1 MPRHSAISA
10 ADLLQVLQTVGPD
23 QLRPAAQCFGFVQTS
38 EMQGP
43 VDLES
48 NQMFPTGHTGSDGSG
63 EPVSSIGPPA
73 FQFPAQR
80 PKQLFWQAQQAESL
94 QGAVAVRAAGQPI
107 SDQQLQQLAP
117 DRKLRHDI
125 PVPWRRTAAFMRR
138 RGGRLIAGRA
148 IDLRSLLRMVASGST
163 VPRIPRM
170 SRLVWGAPLVI
181 LWDDCP
187 DMHVFGAD
195 VQHVVQR
202 LHREAGA
209 SAIRVIRMVSVAH
222 SLVLPASSPVMLI
235 STLGLVQQHS
245 ALPEQWL
252 RLAQSLRQ
260 QGHLL
265 TALVPVPP
273 VLLQSDAAVAWN
285 AVSWDLGQRFHR
297 RFRRSCVSAEVQDV
311 FAASQ
316 QAAETLLDL
325 LATAAR
331 IDPALLRQARVR
343 LRREGVNADAL
354 AEYLAWHHP
363 DCWQSVSCC
372 GLKPGEP
379 YARRLSNR
387 QQLYTTNPQL
397 VNDVQSLI
405 DQQHSAYSCAIELET
420 ALRSWNQRTQQQQQE
435 SRQLLQRIIDRLR
448 LLALEPASPEGTRSG
463 LPAWFN
469 DMIQRLPPQIR
480 SAEQLA
486 PLIAEGLALTDTWLQ
501 AERELPA
508 GVAEQVYREQ
518 LQAAE
523 QRVETGQQL
532 EMDVGLQSTELV
544 LQTAGRQQR
553 PWWPLA
559 QLRAVTSK
567 HLTVSLVSDTGERQ
581 LLSRMLHPGAPER
594 IALPADIHSVLLE
607 TPAARLQL
615 HKVPRPD
622 WARRFWQDAWGT
634 AAEFRIG
641 DVLFVM
647 RWIPPGRFL
656 MGSPDDEK
664 GRDSDEGPLHE
675 VTISRGYWLGQT
687 PVTQQ
692 QWQAVVQ
699 AAERT
704 ASGSSQRSRRSS
716 GSAAA
721 AGGSQL
727 KAEPSLFSGNP
738 LHPVERVNWH
748 QCVQYCQ
755 LVQGLLG
762 GELQFRLPSEAEW
775 EYACRAGTSGAFND
789 DSACTE
795 PEGTD
800 PAPEKLGWYTKN
812 SGGKTHPVG
821 LKQSN
826 GWGLYDMHGNVWEW
840 CRDAPRQYSSEPQ
853 VDPVGS
859 ETSGASRVLRGG
871 SWNNNARNC
880 RAAYRNTNDPGNDWQ
895 NTGLRLSAAQM

>member
-1 MPRHSAISA
+1 MQGLPTASK
-10 ADLLQVLQTVGPD
+10 ADLLTVWGRLGATEGLAECAAALGFHEQPQVKPTSVSSTANEASETNPQSSSQHSPAIIQFEFPVISENLLLWQAAQAETLEQPESVFLPGQPLTDEELRIRHRQPKLAVKPMIPWRRLLPFLRRHLGTLFAGSQIDTDRLIRQVAAARPVLQIPRL
-23 QLRPAAQCFGFVQTS
+23 LRKSWAPRVAILV
-38 EMQGP
+38 
-43 VDLES
+43 
-48 NQMFPTGHTGSDGSG
+48 DGSREFDPFRCDADLLVRSLTREAG
-63 EPVSSIGPPA
+63 KSAVVVVTVSEFSRPPA
-73 FQFPAQR
+73 VPVGIPVLACSCMGLYVENQKLTDWWA
-80 PKQLFWQAQQAESL
+80 KW
-94 QGAVAVRAAGQPI
+94 GVALHFKGHFLSA
-107 SDQQLQQLAP
+107 LC
-117 DRKLRHDI
+117 
-125 PVPWRRTAAFMRR
+125 PVPWPMMPLQLQRIWHPQVWDI
-138 RGGRLIAGRA
+138 GIVPGRKKRPVTTSVTQNDELDRVPAQ
-148 IDLRSLLRMVASGST
+148 DLLLN
-163 VPRIPRM
+163 
-170 SRLVWGAPLVI
+170 LL
-181 LWDDCP
+181 
-187 DMHVFGAD
+187 
-195 VQHVVQR
+195 
-202 LHREAGA
+202 A
-209 SAIRVIRMVSVAH
+209 SAAII
-222 SLVLPASSPVMLI
+222 
-235 STLGLVQQHS
+235 
-245 ALPEQWL
+245 E
-252 RLAQSLRQ
+252 
-260 QGHLL
+260 
-265 TALVPVPP
+265 
-273 VLLQSDAAVAWN
+273 
-285 AVSWDLGQRFHR
+285 
-297 RFRRSCVSAEVQDV
+297 
-311 FAASQ
+311 
-316 QAAETLLDL
+316 
-325 LATAAR
+325 
-331 IDPALLRQARVR
+331 PALLRAVRRVSRRHHGEIDVQAEWR
-343 LRREGVNADAL
+343 
-354 AEYLAWHHP
+354 AWEHR
-363 DCWQSVSCC
+363 DCWRSDQSF
-372 GLKPGEP
+372 GIEDGEP
-379 YARRLSNR
+379 RNWRLENR
-387 QQLYTTNPQL
+387 GIMYHDNPQL

-420 ALRSWNQRTQQQQQE
+420 ALRSWNQRTKQQQQE

-448 LLALEPASPEGTRSG
+448 QLALEPASPEGTRSG

-508 GVAEQVYREQ
+508 GVAEHVYREQ

-523 QRVETGQQL
+523 QRIETGQQL
-532 EMDVGLQSTELV
+532 ELDVGLQGTELV

-594 IALPADIHSVLLE
+594 IALPADIHSLLLE

-615 HKVPRPD
+615 HKVPRPA
-622 WARRFWQDAWGT
+622 WASRFWQDASGT

-641 DVLFVM
+641 DVPFVM

-656 MGSPDDEK
+656 MGSPDDEQ
-664 GRDSDEGPLHE
+664 GRYSDEGLLHE

-699 AAERT
+699 AAQRT
-704 ASGSSQRSRRSS
+704 ASGSSQRSRRSA

-727 KAEPSLFSGNP
+727 KAGPSHFEGKP
-738 LHPVERVNWH
+738 LHPVESVNWH

-762 GELQFRLPSEAEW
+762 GGLQFRLPSEAEW

-789 DSACTE
+789 DSSCTE

-800 PAPEKLGWYTKN
+800 PALEKLGWYTKN
-812 SGGKTHPVG
+812 SGGKTQPVG

-853 VDPVGS
+853 VDSVGS
-859 ETSGASRVLRGG
+859 ELSGASRVLRGG
-871 SWNNNARNC
+871 SWSGSARYC
-880 RAAYRNTNDPGNDWQ
+880 RAACRDAFVPGFGWDS
-895 NTGLRLSAAQM
+895 TGLRLSAGPQ

>member
-1 MPRHSAISA
+1 MSRLSWSRQLAVVCDDSREMHPF
-10 ADLLQVLQTVGPD
+10 ADDIDGLLRQLRVIVGVASLLVVRMESCFSHLSVPATTPILLLSSLGLLQSD
-23 QLRPAAQCFGFVQTS
+23 GFVQT
-38 EMQGP
+38 
-43 VDLES
+43 
-48 NQMFPTGHTGSDGSG
+48 
-63 EPVSSIGPPA
+63 
-73 FQFPAQR
+73 
-80 PKQLFWQAQQAESL
+80 KW
-94 QGAVAVRAAGQPI
+94 
-107 SDQQLQQLAP
+107 QQLG
-117 DRKLRHDI
+117 
-125 PVPWRRTAAFMRR
+125 M
-138 RGGRLIAGRA
+138 
-148 IDLRSLLRMVASGST
+148 DLQNR
-163 VPRIPRM
+163 
-170 SRLVWGAPLVI
+170 
-181 LWDDCP
+181 
-187 DMHVFGAD
+187 
-195 VQHVVQR
+195 
-202 LHREAGA
+202 
-209 SAIRVIRMVSVAH
+209 
-222 SLVLPASSPVMLI
+222 
-235 STLGLVQQHS
+235 
-245 ALPEQWL
+245 
-252 RLAQSLRQ
+252 
-260 QGHLL
+260 GHLL
-265 TALVPVPP
+265 TALAPVPP
-273 VLLQSDAAVAWN
+273 ALLGSDVAVAWN
-285 AVSWDLGQRFHR
+285 AVSWDLGQRMPR
-297 RFRRSCVSAEVQDV
+297 QMSGAQLPAAPESALAE
-311 FAASQ
+311 SQ
-316 QAAETLLDL
+316 QAAERLLDL

-331 IDPALLRQARVR
+331 IDPALLRQARAR
-343 LRREGVNADAL
+343 LRRVDLNADAL

-397 VNDVQSLI
+397 VNDVQALI

-448 LLALEPASPEGTRSG
+448 QLALEPASPEGTRSG

-480 SAEQLA
+480 STEPLA

-501 AERELPA
+501 AERELPT
-508 GVAEQVYREQ
+508 GVAEQLYREQ

-523 QRVETGQQL
+523 QRIETGQQL
-532 EMDVGLQSTELV
+532 EMDVGLQGTELV

-594 IALPADIHSVLLE
+594 IALPADVHSLLLE

-615 HKVPRPD
+615 HKVPRPA
-622 WARRFWQDAWGT
+622 WASRFWQDAWGT

-656 MGSPDDEK
+656 MGSPDDEQ
-664 GRDSDEGPLHE
+664 GRYSDEGPLHE

-699 AAERT
+699 AA
-704 ASGSSQRSRRSS
+704 SGSSQRSRRSA

-721 AGGSQL
+721 TGGSQL
-727 KAEPSLFSGNP
+727 KAEPSSFSGNP
-738 LHPVERVNWH
+738 LHPVESVNWH

-800 PAPEKLGWYTKN
+800 PALEKLGWYTKN

-859 ETSGASRVLRGG
+859 ELSGASRVLRGG
-871 SWNNNARNC
+871 CWGDDAWNC
-880 RAAYRNTNDPGNDWQ
+880 RAASRGTSAPGAGWDYA
-895 NTGLRLSAAQM
+895 GLRLSAGPQ